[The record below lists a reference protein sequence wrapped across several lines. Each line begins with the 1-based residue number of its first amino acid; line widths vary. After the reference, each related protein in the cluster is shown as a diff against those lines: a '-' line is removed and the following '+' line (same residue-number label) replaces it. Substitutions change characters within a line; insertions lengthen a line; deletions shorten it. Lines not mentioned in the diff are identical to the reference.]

1 MMVRFLALL
10 VATALAACSS
20 FGGPR
25 KISGDET
32 QVVLSGPDQQ
42 KAQQHCASFGKDA
55 INLGQISGGGNV
67 TYACR
72 PRKT

>member
-1 MMVRFLALL
+1 MMRFLPLL
-10 VATALAACSS
+10 AAAALAACSS
-20 FGGPR
+20 FGGPQ
-25 KISGDET
+25 KVSGDEN
-32 QVVLSGPDQQ
+32 QVVLNGPDQQ

-55 INLGQISGGGNV
+55 INLGPVSGSGNV